1 MKMLPIPETE
11 NNYLVLLNKASLD
24 LVRAVEREK
33 LRRAFI
39 KAVAK
44 QTRRW
49 EQILGFLKNRWPKR
63 QAAFYRN

>member
-1 MKMLPIPETE
+1 MVPIPDTE

-39 KAVAK
+39 KAVMK
-44 QTRRW
+44 NTRKW
-49 EQILGFLKNRWPKR
+49 EQIIIFLKNKWPKR
-63 QAAFYRN
+63 QAVFYRN